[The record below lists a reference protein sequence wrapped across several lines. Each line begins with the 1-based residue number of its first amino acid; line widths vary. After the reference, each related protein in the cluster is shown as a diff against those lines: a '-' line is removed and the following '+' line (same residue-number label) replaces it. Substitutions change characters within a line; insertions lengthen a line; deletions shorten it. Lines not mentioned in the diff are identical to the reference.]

1 MVIWKAERQ
10 IGASHCNPTWNSKL
24 QALDLGAYLSK
35 LGAYRMKGVLVEYF
49 QASFTNRALTRNTS
63 ASATYHLSRAE
74 TTTERGR
81 ALANQHEETYT

>member
-35 LGAYRMKGVLVEYF
+35 LGACRMKGVLGEYF
-49 QASFTNRALTRNTS
+49 QASFTNRALTRNT
-63 ASATYHLSRAE
+63 SATYHLSRAE